1 MVLGVLRG
9 RGELGRGPGNKGWV
23 GGAGSVSL
31 LIGLP
36 FPLPRS
42 ACTAAFIFYVK
53 GDLGNG

>member
-31 LIGLP
+31 VYHYPGVHVRQHS
-36 FPLPRS
+36 F
-42 ACTAAFIFYVK
+42 FYVK
-53 GDLGNG
+53 GVLGHG